1 MKKRRRPSEK
11 AGVAM
16 RRLLALFLFTA
27 ACCFAQGEAG
37 ESGDSIAPW
46 RWVNFVI
53 LAAGLGYLMAKY
65 LPAFFESR
73 GAEITKD
80 IAEARKAKQDSD
92 RRAAEV
98 DQRVSG
104 LGAEIETIR
113 KQAGAEMEQEGE
125 RIRRETAAL
134 LRKIEEQV
142 QVEKESAGKAARR
155 EVRLYAA
162 NLALDLATQRI
173 RARLDANT
181 EALLVDNFIG
191 DLRREESKN

>member
-1 MKKRRRPSEK
+1 
-11 AGVAM
+11 
-16 RRLLALFLFTA
+16 
-27 ACCFAQGEAG
+27 
-37 ESGDSIAPW
+37 
-46 RWVNFVI
+46 
-53 LAAGLGYLMAKY
+53 
-65 LPAFFESR
+65 
-73 GAEITKD
+73 
-80 IAEARKAKQDSD
+80 
-92 RRAAEV
+92 
-98 DQRVSG
+98 
-104 LGAEIETIR
+104 
-113 KQAGAEMEQEGE
+113 MEQEGE
-125 RIRRETAAL
+125 RIRHETAAL